1 MANAATGPSTGG
13 GRRVVSVAEALASRM
28 AVVGRGGGSA
38 YAAASHFDRA
48 VALWR
53 PPLRSADAEVLR
65 DHATV
70 RARARDLYRNHPYG
84 KNLVRQAVHAVI
96 GKQLRFAS
104 RVDWKFLGI
113 DKAEARRWGKEF
125 MRVWELYAHGP
136 GAWVDAGR
144 RLNFSQFMRLAL
156 RTRMVDG
163 ETLVACEW
171 APNRRWKSC
180 FQIVDVDRLSNPH
193 GMPDSAK
200 LKSGVVLDDYTAPIG
215 YYVRNG
221 HPADIGIDAAARSM
235 TWSFV
240 PRESNWGRQIMAHSF
255 LPERAGQTR
264 GISEFTTVMLPMRQ
278 QLEFG
283 AADLASAIAQAKY
296 ALVIKSNAD
305 YGKAME
311 VIGADGVEIDENGEP
326 VNPIQS
332 FWLDYMAMSAAYHNE
347 AKITGFDGGMI
358 PHLALNEELQIV
370 TPGNKG
376 SNAAEFTKMAVKQ
389 FAAGMG
395 GDPIATSQDYSD
407 VNYSSARMSVASNWR
422 GHEVTR
428 GDLVYDIGLPMVRNF
443 LEEITFAEVLPLP
456 KGVNR
461 FDFYDALPA
470 LAQGIFLASGP
481 PMLDPTKERQ
491 GQQLGWSLGLDTIEE
506 MAAEEGEDWEDKLEQ
521 KAEEIAF
528 MRKLGIPLP
537 GEPVTPPLAAAPAD
551 SKSDEKDDG

>member
-1 MANAATGPSTGG
+1 MAKAASAPSNR
-13 GRRVVSVAEALASRM
+13 GRRTISVAEAVASRM
-28 AVVGRGGGSA
+28 ALMGHGPGSA

-53 PPLRSADAEVLR
+53 PPLKSADAEVLR

-113 DKAEARRWGKEF
+113 DKSEARRWGKEF
-125 MRVWELYAHGP
+125 MRVWEIYAHGP

-193 GMPDSAK
+193 GKPDSAN
-200 LKSGVVLDDYTAPIG
+200 LKSGVVLDEHTAPIG

-221 HPADIGIDAAARSM
+221 HPADVGIDASARSM
-235 TWSFV
+235 SWSLV
-240 PRESNWGRQIMAHSF
+240 PRETQWGRSVMLHSY

-264 GISEFTTVMLPMRQ
+264 GISEFTTVMMAMRQ
-278 QLEFG
+278 QFEFTV
-283 AADLASAIAQAKY
+283 ADLASAIAQAKY

-305 YGKAME
+305 YAKAME
-311 VIGADGVEIDENGEP
+311 IIGADGVEVDDDGKP
-326 VNPIQS
+326 VDMLQT
-332 FWLDYMAMSAAYHNE
+332 FWLDYMAMTAAYHKE
-347 AKITGFDGGMI
+347 AKITGFDGGII
-358 PHLALNEELQIV
+358 PHLGLNEELQMV

-428 GDLVYDIGLPMVRNF
+428 GDLVYDLGQPMVRNF
-443 LEEITFAEVLPLP
+443 LEEVVFGDVLPLP

-461 FDFYDALPA
+461 LDFYDALPA
-470 LAQGIFLASGP
+470 LSQGVFLASGP

-491 GQQLGWSLGLDTIEE
+491 AQQLGWSLGLDTLEE
-506 MAAEEGEDWEDKLEQ
+506 LAAEEGEDWEDKMEQ
-521 KAEEIAF
+521 KAEEIAR
-528 MRKLGIPLP
+528 MRALGIPIP
-537 GEPVTPPLAAAPAD
+537 GEPIIPPMTAAPAD
-551 SKSDEKDDG
+551 EKKGSDKDDG